1 MTHGTFITLEGGE
14 GAGKSTNA
22 HWMANWLR
30 EQGKSVL
37 LTREPGGTPTGEAI
51 RNVLLSTDLPAMH
64 PETEL
69 LLMFAARHE
78 QLHTLI
84 LPALAQGTWVICDRF
99 TDASYAYQGHGRGIP
114 LERIAALE
122 NWVQGSLRPDQVFLF
137 DLEVATGLQRA
148 SARGKPDRFEQEQ
161 ADFFIRIREG
171 YRQRAKADPK
181 RYQVVDASRPLAA
194 VQEQLQETL
203 LRLVQASA

>member
-1 MTHGTFITLEGGE
+1 MTRGTFITLEGGE

-51 RNVLLSTDLPAMH
+51 RNVLLSIDLPAMH

-78 QLHTLI
+78 HVHTLI
-84 LPALAQGTWVICDRF
+84 LPALAQGNWVICDRF